1 MMWQHPSLGSLALV
15 NSLLKLPFLMSR
27 VRKFSTGW
35 VCAAQCSPWL
45 VDVLQFSVSF
55 VLATFHIIAFA
66 SKFYHFQSV
75 SLPVSLFASCG
86 FCSVKLGMQRFDSD
100 VVAFGQSVVGDVET
114 GHGDVETGHAEILE
128 DDSYVEPGLADETNE
143 SAFPL
148 FGPPALSGD
157 EFLLNFTWMK
167 LAIRLGLQSAMQ
179 LPMSSV
185 FCNSRIQAVQV
196 LSNRLFPEL
205 FTKPHLPEICS
216 AMLMSLASSCRGKSG
231 SLVIFS
237 VMNLFLPA

>member
-1 MMWQHPSLGSLALV
+1 MMLLPLVKALSV
-15 NSLLKLPFLMSR
+15 MLRLVTVMLKLDMPKYLRMIPMLNQ
-27 VRKFSTGW
+27 
-35 VCAAQCSPWL
+35 A
-45 VDVLQFSVSF
+45 LQMR
-55 VLATFHIIAFA
+55 H
-66 SKFYHFQSV
+66 
-75 SLPVSLFASCG
+75 
-86 FCSVKLGMQRFDSD
+86 
-100 VVAFGQSVVGDVET
+100 
-114 GHGDVETGHAEILE
+114 
-128 DDSYVEPGLADETNE
+128 NE

-237 VMNLFLPA
+237 VMNLFSTGLIPKMPVSEFCNFDLGAAPQEVVKTVASLAMLDTSCPVFSACISSGDDLLLPREASKAQGHCNW